1 MDFKRTQGLKKDSD
15 FRKVYKHGKS
25 FANRNLVMYILD
37 NKSDSTR
44 VGISVSKKV
53 GNAINRNKIRRRI
66 KESYRLNIDA
76 NVKYGYDIVFIARVA
91 IKEADY
97 KDFFKKCH
105 ADVNKTDYWQ
115 KRGLGEDVIER
126 FNIGYCSSF
135 PIYHIPIY

>member
-44 VGISVSKKV
+44 
-53 GNAINRNKIRRRI
+53 NAINRNKIRRRI

-97 KDFFKKCH
+97 KDIEKSMNHLIRK
-105 ADVNKTDYWQ
+105 A
-115 KRGLGEDVIER
+115 GLI
-126 FNIGYCSSF
+126 
-135 PIYHIPIY
+135 

>member
-44 VGISVSKKV
+44 EGISVSKKV

-97 KDFFKKCH
+97 KDIEKSMNHLIRK
-105 ADVNKTDYWQ
+105 A
-115 KRGLGEDVIER
+115 GLI
-126 FNIGYCSSF
+126 
-135 PIYHIPIY
+135 